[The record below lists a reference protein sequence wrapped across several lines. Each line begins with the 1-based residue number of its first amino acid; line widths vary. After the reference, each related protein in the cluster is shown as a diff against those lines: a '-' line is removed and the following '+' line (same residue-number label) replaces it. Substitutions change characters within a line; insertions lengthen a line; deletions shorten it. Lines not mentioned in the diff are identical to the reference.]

1 MKHSNAG
8 VRYDVDGS
16 IIRSG
21 LQDKKV
27 WNLREIVRAC
37 NVMAVRLRLS
47 FLTFRVSSCRTLS

>member
-37 NVMAVRLRLS
+37 NIMAGS
-47 FLTFRVSSCRTLS
+47 ATQTIVSDFSSV